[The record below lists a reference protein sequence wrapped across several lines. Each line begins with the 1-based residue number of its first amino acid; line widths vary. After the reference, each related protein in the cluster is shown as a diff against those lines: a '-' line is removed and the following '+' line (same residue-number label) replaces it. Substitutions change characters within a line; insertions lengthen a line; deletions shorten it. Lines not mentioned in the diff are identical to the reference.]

1 MKKNELRKM
10 LKPLIKECIK
20 ECIFEE
26 GVLSGIITEVAK
38 GMSNQRI
45 VAEGLTIERNAVD
58 KGLGDDDP
66 KELEKKAEALEA
78 QRQEKIKRLN
88 ETMSFG
94 GIDVFEGT
102 KEILPEGNQH
112 SPLAG
117 TDPNDSG
124 VDISGIMKIAN
135 GKWKQLI

>member
-1 MKKNELRKM
+1 MKKNELKTM

-38 GMSNQRI
+38 GMAGQRI
-45 VAEGLTIERNAVD
+45 VAEGLTIESKTNAP
-58 KGLGDDDP
+58 DP
-66 KELEKKAEALEA
+66 EELQKKSEVLES
-78 QRQEKIKRLN
+78 QRQDRIKKLN

-94 GIDVFEGT
+94 NVDVFEGT
-102 KEILPEGNQH
+102 KEIIPEGNNH

-117 TDPNDSG
+117 TAPGDAG
-124 VDISGIMKIAN
+124 VDISGILKIAN
-135 GKWKQLI
+135 GKWKHLK

>member
-1 MKKNELRKM
+1 MKKSELKKM

-20 ECIFEE
+20 ECIFED

-45 VAEGLTIERNAVD
+45 VAEGLTIES
-58 KGLGDDDP
+58 KSKTPDP
-66 KELEKKAEALEA
+66 SQLQKKAEAQEVE
-78 QRQEKIKRLN
+78 RQEKIKRLN
-88 ETMSFG
+88 EAASFG
-94 GIDVFEGT
+94 NANVFEGT
-102 KEILPEGNQH
+102 QEILPEGNQH

-117 TDPNDSG
+117 LSPKDSG

-135 GKWKQLI
+135 GKWKELM

>member
-1 MKKNELRKM
+1 MKKNELKTM

-26 GVLSGIITEVAK
+26 GVLSGIITEVTK

-45 VAEGLTIERNAVD
+45 VAEGLTIESKTNTP
-58 KGLGDDDP
+58 DP
-66 KELEKKAEALEA
+66 EELQKKSEALES
-78 QRQEKIKRLN
+78 QRQDRIKKLN

-94 GIDVFEGT
+94 NVDVFEGT
-102 KEILPEGNQH
+102 KEIIPEGNNH

-117 TDPNDSG
+117 TAPE
-124 VDISGIMKIAN
+124 MPA
-135 GKWKQLI
+135 LIYQEY

>member
-1 MKKNELRKM
+1 MKKNELKTM

-38 GMSNQRI
+38 GMANQRI
-45 VAEGLTIERNAVD
+45 VAEGLTIESKPNTP
-58 KGLGDDDP
+58 DP
-66 KELEKKAEALEA
+66 KELERKAEALEA

-94 GIDVFEGT
+94 GVDVFEGT

-135 GKWKQLI
+135 GKWKHLI

>member
-1 MKKNELRKM
+1 MKKNELKTM

-38 GMSNQRI
+38 GMANQRI
-45 VAEGLTIERNAVD
+45 VAEGLTIESKTNTP
-58 KGLGDDDP
+58 DP
-66 KELEKKAEALEA
+66 KELEKKAEALEI
-78 QRQEKIKRLN
+78 QRQERIKKLN
-88 ETMSFG
+88 ENMSFG
-94 GIDVFEGT
+94 GVDVFEGT

-117 TDPNDSG
+117 TAPDDSG

-135 GKWKQLI
+135 GKWKHLI

>member
-1 MKKNELRKM
+1 MKKNELKTM

-45 VAEGLTIERNAVD
+45 VAEGLTIESKTNTP
-58 KGLGDDDP
+58 DP
-66 KELEKKAEALEA
+66 REMQKKAEALET
-78 QRQEKIKRLN
+78 QRQERIKKLN

-94 GIDVFEGT
+94 GVDVFEGT

-117 TDPNDSG
+117 IAPNDSG
-124 VDISGIMKIAN
+124 VDISDIMKIAS
-135 GKWKQLI
+135 GKWKHLM

>member
-1 MKKNELRKM
+1 MKKNELKNM

-38 GMSNQRI
+38 GMANQRI
-45 VAEGLTIERNAVD
+45 VTEGLTVTKNNP
-58 KGLGDDDP
+58 DP
-66 KELEKKAEALEA
+66 EELQKKAETLET
-78 QRQEKIKRLN
+78 QRQERIKRLN
-88 ETMSFG
+88 ESISFG
-94 GIDVFEGT
+94 DADVFEGT

-117 TDPNDSG
+117 TPPDDAG
-124 VDISGIMKIAN
+124 VDISGIMNIAN
-135 GKWKQLI
+135 GKWKHLI

>member
-1 MKKNELRKM
+1 MKKNELKTM

-45 VAEGLTIERNAVD
+45 VAEGLTIESKTNTP
-58 KGLGDDDP
+58 DP
-66 KELEKKAEALEA
+66 KELERKAEALET
-78 QRQEKIKRLN
+78 QRQERIKRLN
-88 ETMSFG
+88 ENMSFG
-94 GIDVFEGT
+94 GVDVFEGT

-117 TDPNDSG
+117 TAPGDSG

-135 GKWKQLI
+135 GKWKHLM

>member
-1 MKKNELRKM
+1 MKKNDLKTM

-38 GMSNQRI
+38 GMANQRI
-45 VAEGLTIERNAVD
+45 VAEGLTIEN
-58 KGLGDDDP
+58 KTNTPDP
-66 KELEKKAEALEA
+66 EELQKKAEALEA
-78 QRQEKIKRLN
+78 QRQERIKKLN

-94 GIDVFEGT
+94 GVDVFEGT

-117 TDPNDSG
+117 TAPNDSG
-124 VDISGIMKIAN
+124 VDISGIVNLAN
-135 GKWKQLI
+135 GKWKHLI

>member
-1 MKKNELRKM
+1 MKKNELKTM

-45 VAEGLTIERNAVD
+45 VAEGLTIESKSNTP
-58 KGLGDDDP
+58 DP

-78 QRQEKIKRLN
+78 QRQSRIKKLN

-94 GIDVFEGT
+94 GVDVFEGT
-102 KEILPEGNQH
+102 KEILPESNNH

-117 TDPNDSG
+117 TASDDAG

-135 GKWKQLI
+135 GSWKDLI

>member
-1 MKKNELRKM
+1 MKTSELKTM

-45 VAEGLTIERNAVD
+45 VAEGLTIESKSNTPD
-58 KGLGDDDP
+58 S
-66 KELEKKAEALEA
+66 KELERKAEALET
-78 QRQEKIKRLN
+78 QRQERIKKLN

-94 GIDVFEGT
+94 GVDVFEGT

-117 TDPNDSG
+117 TSPSDPG

-135 GKWKQLI
+135 GKWKDLI

>member
-1 MKKNELRKM
+1 MKKNELKTM

-45 VAEGLTIERNAVD
+45 VAEGLTIESKSNTP
-58 KGLGDDDP
+58 DP
-66 KELEKKAEALEA
+66 KELEKKAEALET
-78 QRQEKIKRLN
+78 QSQEKIKRLN

-94 GIDVFEGT
+94 GVDVFEGT
-102 KEILPEGNQH
+102 KEILPESNNQG
-112 SPLAG
+112 PLAG
-117 TDPNDSG
+117 TASDDAG

-135 GKWKQLI
+135 GRWKHLI

>member
-1 MKKNELRKM
+1 MKKNELKTM

-38 GMSNQRI
+38 GMANQRI
-45 VAEGLTIERNAVD
+45 VAEGLTIESKTNTP
-58 KGLGDDDP
+58 DP
-66 KELEKKAEALEA
+66 KELERKAEALEN
-78 QRQEKIKRLN
+78 QRQERIKKLN

-94 GIDVFEGT
+94 GVDVFEGT

-112 SPLAG
+112 GAMAG
-117 TDPNDSG
+117 TAPDDSG
-124 VDISGIMKIAN
+124 VDISGIVNLAS
-135 GKWKQLI
+135 GKWKHLI

>member
-1 MKKNELRKM
+1 MKKSELKKM

-20 ECIFEE
+20 ECIFED

-38 GMSNQRI
+38 GLGNQRI
-45 VAEGLTIERNAVD
+45 VAEGLTIESKTD
-58 KGLGDDDP
+58 TPDP
-66 KELEKKAEALEA
+66 KELERKAKALES
-78 QRQEKIKRLN
+78 QRQERIKKLN
-88 ETMSFG
+88 ETTSFNNV
-94 GIDVFEGT
+94 DVFEGT

-117 TDPNDSG
+117 LSPEDSG

-135 GKWKQLI
+135 GKWKQLM

>member
-1 MKKNELRKM
+1 MKKNELKTM

-45 VAEGLTIERNAVD
+45 VAEGLTIESNTNTP
-58 KGLGDDDP
+58 DP
-66 KELEKKAEALEA
+66 EELEKKAAALEA
-78 QRQEKIKRLN
+78 QRQERIKKLN

-94 GIDVFEGT
+94 GVDVFEGT

-117 TDPNDSG
+117 TAPNDAG
-124 VDISGIMKIAN
+124 VDISGIVNLAN
-135 GKWKQLI
+135 GKWKHLI